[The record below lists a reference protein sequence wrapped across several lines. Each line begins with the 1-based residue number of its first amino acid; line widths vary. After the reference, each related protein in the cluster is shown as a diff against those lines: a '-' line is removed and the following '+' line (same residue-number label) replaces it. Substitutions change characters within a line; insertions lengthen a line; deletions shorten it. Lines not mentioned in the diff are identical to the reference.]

1 MGLLTLKDEQR
12 YSTALRTCAKNDLRI
27 RPAIEGGKARP

>member
-12 YSTALRTCAKNDLRI
+12 YTAAIRTCAMNYLRI
-27 RPAIEGGKARP
+27 RPTIEGGKARP